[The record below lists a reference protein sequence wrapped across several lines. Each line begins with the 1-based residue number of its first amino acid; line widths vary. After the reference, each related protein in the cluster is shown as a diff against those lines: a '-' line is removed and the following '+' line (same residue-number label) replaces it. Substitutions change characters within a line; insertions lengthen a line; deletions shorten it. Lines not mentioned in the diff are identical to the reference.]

1 MAVPLRF
8 GFCTS
13 PISMTRILILC
24 ALVLSSGNAMAQ
36 NWDFDARHIAM
47 GNVSTTNVSMSMID
61 EQRRYTSIPLPFG
74 LFQVLED
81 LDIYNPN
88 SPKFDPIRSVEY
100 VASPIHFIV
109 NRRSTTS
116 PQSLFVSDLRNATFS
131 RDLSRYQGFVPASDV
146 LAEGLAS
153 PNWGGTIKFHRTDT
167 GGYQGI
173 YIGAGPYLSL
183 QDHATFDQQ
192 LINVLTT
199 GVNARNTVM
208 PIVNS
213 DTGQAAL
220 DVRVGY
226 RGRFAWLGA
235 NSGTSSRSGREG
247 IYVAGNFHYLRG
259 FLYESDALTV
269 NMVTDGSGLLG
280 PQSNIFIAHQD
291 ADHGTGFAID
301 LGAGVVVD
309 KWAFGFGA
317 NGISNRIDW
326 TGVTLKT
333 FRLGNLQSGNSTFI
347 ETPALPIAD
356 VRVELPV
363 DYRGNISYDTGNW
376 SATAEAGHGF
386 GGGSFHGGYEHRFG
400 RFEARGGARYT
411 FSMWNPSG
419 GIGIDMSR
427 RFSLDVAAFGTTTNI
442 ERKRQLAIAASIRI
456 NHF

>member
-1 MAVPLRF
+1 MHRRL
-8 GFCTS
+8 
-13 PISMTRILILC
+13 LIL
-24 ALVLSSGNAMAQ
+24 VLFVFAIVFSSSHAFAQ

-61 EQRRYTSIPLPFG
+61 EQRRYTVIPLPFG
-74 LFQVLED
+74 LFQVLDD
-81 LDIYNPN
+81 LDIYNPD

-109 NRRSTTS
+109 NRRSTNS
-116 PQSLFVSDLRNATFS
+116 AQSLFVSDLRNATFS
-131 RDLSRYQGFVPASDV
+131 RDLSRYTGVVPASSV
-146 LAEGLAS
+146 LGEGLAS
-153 PNWGGTIKFHRTDT
+153 PNWGGTIKFHRTSS

-183 QDHATFDQQ
+183 QDQATFDQQ
-192 LINVLTT
+192 LINVLST
-199 GVNARNTVM
+199 GVNARNATM
-208 PIVNS
+208 PIANA

-226 RGRFAWLGA
+226 RGRFAWPGA
-235 NSGTSSRSGREG
+235 NQGSEREG
-247 IYVAGNFHYLRG
+247 IYVAGNFHYLHG
-259 FLYESDALTV
+259 FLYERDALTV
-269 NMVTDGSGLLG
+269 NLVTDGTGLLG

-291 ADHGTGFAID
+291 ASKGSGFAID
-301 LGAGVVVD
+301 LGTGIVVD

-317 NGISNRIDW
+317 NGIANRIDW
-326 TGVTLKT
+326 TGVTQQT
-333 FRLGNLQSGNSTFI
+333 FRLGNLQSGNSNFI
-347 ETPALPIAD
+347 ESLTVPVPD

-363 DYRGNISYDTGNW
+363 DYRGNVSYDTGNW
-376 SATAEAGHGF
+376 SATAEVGHGY

-419 GIGIDMSR
+419 GIGVDLSR
-427 RFSLDVAAFGTTTNI
+427 RIAIDVAAFGTATNI

>member
-1 MAVPLRF
+1 MPRRF
-8 GFCTS
+8 LLFA
-13 PISMTRILILC
+13 IAI
-24 ALVLSSGNAMAQ
+24 VFLSSRVSAQ

-81 LDIYNPN
+81 LDIYNPD
-88 SPKFDPIRSVEY
+88 SPKFDPVRALEY
-100 VASPIHFIV
+100 AASPIHFIV

-116 PQSLFVSDLRNATFS
+116 AQSLFVSDLRNATFS
-131 RDLSRYQGFVPASDV
+131 RDLSRYKGFVPASDI

-153 PNWGGTIKFHRTDT
+153 PNWGGTIKFHRASD

-192 LINVLTT
+192 LINVLST
-199 GVNARNTVM
+199 GVNARNATM
-208 PIVNS
+208 PIVNAE
-213 DTGQAAL
+213 TGQTAL

-226 RGRFAWLGA
+226 RGRFAWSGA
-235 NSGTSSRSGREG
+235 NQGSERDGL
-247 IYVAGNFHYLRG
+247 YVAGNFHYLHG
-259 FLYESDALTV
+259 FLYERDALTV
-269 NMVTDGSGLLG
+269 NLVSDATGLLG
-280 PQSNIFIAHQD
+280 LQSNIFIAHQD
-291 ADHGTGFAID
+291 ASSGSGFAID
-301 LGAGVVVD
+301 LGTGVVVD
-309 KWAFGFGA
+309 KWTFGFGV
-317 NGISNRIDW
+317 NGIANRIDW
-326 TGVTLKT
+326 TGVTQQT

-347 ETPALPIAD
+347 ESAVAPVPD

-363 DYRGNISYDTGNW
+363 DYRGNVSYDTGNW
-376 SATAEAGHGF
+376 SATAEVGHGY

-411 FSMWNPSG
+411 FGMWNPSA
-419 GIGIDMSR
+419 GIGLDLSR
-427 RFSLDVAAFGTTTNI
+427 KIAIDVAAFGTATNI
-442 ERKRQLAIAASIRI
+442 ERTRQLAIAASIRI